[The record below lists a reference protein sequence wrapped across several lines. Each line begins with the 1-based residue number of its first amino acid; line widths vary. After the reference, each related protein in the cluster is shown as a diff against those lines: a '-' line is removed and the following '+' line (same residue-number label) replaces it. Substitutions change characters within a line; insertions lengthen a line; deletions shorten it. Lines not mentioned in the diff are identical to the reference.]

1 MQEPPMNCKNPIQTH
16 AWQAGHTNRSTPT
29 TMADLLQMAGG
40 PAAPPEAAGHIA
52 VALRHL
58 HAGECLVHE
67 GATADALFFVRAGTF
82 KIFRTDEDGYEQV
95 LAFAIR
101 GEVLGFDAL
110 CMESHPVAISAL
122 EDSVVYAIPRCDIPW
137 LSQALPAFGL
147 MLQCGGSRTLARS
160 RELVDIMAAVA
171 AEVRLARFLI
181 QHARRMAGCGQSP
194 SRFRLRMGR
203 REIAS
208 LLGVAHETGSR
219 SFSALSA
226 LGLIQV
232 CAREVEIRDM
242 DGLSAFARSTRRPME
257 APAPVRSRV
266 PAHHMPAPARHAGLA
281 EKSATGLSLLNAPRP
296 GRCTLPSLMGDVM
309 QVHAPTVR

>member
-1 MQEPPMNCKNPIQTH
+1 MNCKNPIQTH
-16 AWQAGHTNRSTPT
+16 AWQADHTNRSTPT
-29 TMADLLQMAGG
+29 TMADLRQMAGG

-181 QHARRMAGCGQSP
+181 QHSRRMAGCGQSP

-208 LLGVAHETGSR
+208 LLGVAHETVSR
-219 SFSALSA
+219 SFTALA
-226 LGLIQV
+226 TLGLLHV
-232 CAREVEIRDM
+232 NDREIEIRDM
-242 DGLSAFARSTRRPME
+242 DGLAAFARSTRRP
-257 APAPVRSRV
+257 
-266 PAHHMPAPARHAGLA
+266 L
-281 EKSATGLSLLNAPRP
+281 
-296 GRCTLPSLMGDVM
+296 D
-309 QVHAPTVR
+309 APTLVHPRRPADHRPPGQGRRTTAHRFAA